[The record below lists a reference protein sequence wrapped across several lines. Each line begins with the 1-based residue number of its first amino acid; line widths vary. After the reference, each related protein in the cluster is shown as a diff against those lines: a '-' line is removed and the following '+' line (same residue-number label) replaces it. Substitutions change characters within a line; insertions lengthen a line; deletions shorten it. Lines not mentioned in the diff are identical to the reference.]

1 MKKLI
6 CAALLSATVFPASLH
21 AAEMSIDR
29 VILSTS
35 GLANI
40 VYSAD
45 VTGESHLEFPVRLN
59 QVDDVLKSLVVF
71 DTKGKV
77 GGVTLPGRQP
87 LDEIFKD
94 LPFTPA
100 QLSNPVALLNAYQ
113 GAAVTVTTGKEKF
126 SGKLI
131 RVTPEKTVIDDKEVI
146 RNRISVMT
154 DLGIRQALLEDAG
167 TVQFDDPKIRAE
179 LDRALAAVR
188 ENGAQD
194 RRLLTVSLPGG
205 GDASR
210 DVSLSYVVSAPVWK
224 TAYRMVAPKAGETK
238 GLLQGWAVVEN
249 MTAGDWKNVDLT
261 LVSGNPVTFRQALYQ
276 SYYVDRPEIP
286 VQVFGRIMPR
296 LDGGTL
302 ASAEEAERD
311 VRSQRVM
318 QRGGGAMMKGMAA
331 PAAAP
336 MMAQENFA
344 VAADMAMAESSM
356 AGGSMGM
363 DDVASVMNAAE
374 GGEAT
379 TQVLFRFPQ
388 RVTLTSGQSMMLPFV
403 SRNVPME
410 RVFVYQ
416 PDTHPKHP
424 LAAVEIKNDGETSL
438 PPGVLTLYEESD
450 LLKGAAFV
458 GDAQMPALDKGGD
471 RMISY
476 ALDTKTTINRTD
488 KEDRTE
494 GKITISQGVMK
505 TAIRTRAETTYIIK
519 APAEEERAVVIE
531 HPKRHDF
538 HLITPDPKEA
548 EVTDNYYRLRVTA
561 KAGESK
567 TFNVVLENEGW
578 QSYSIEGMPT
588 DMLLAY
594 AATRGELD
602 DATRK
607 VFEKL
612 AALRREMDVI
622 DQRVMMLEQ
631 QRQSIFEDQE
641 RVRENLKSLTGKSD
655 VRDKY
660 LEKLDQ
666 QEDSIGKIDAEKRK
680 LTEDRAQKQQD
691 LQKLVAEISL

>member
-1 MKKLI
+1 MKKLVYG
-6 CAALLSATVFPASLH
+6 AMFSAVMLPLSLH

-40 VYSAD
+40 VYRAD
-45 VTGESHLEFPVRLN
+45 VAGDGQLEFPVRLN

-154 DLGIRQALLEDAG
+154 DAGMRQALLEDAG

-205 GDASR
+205 ADNAR

-311 VRSQRVM
+311 VRSHRVM
-318 QRGGGAMMKGMAA
+318 QRGGAMMKGMAA
-331 PAAAP
+331 PSAAP

-344 VAADMAMAESSM
+344 AADMAMAESSM
-356 AGGSMGM
+356 TAGSMGM
-363 DDVASVMNAAE
+363 DDVASVLNAAE

-388 RVTLTSGQSMMLPFV
+388 RVTLTSGQSMMIPFV

-410 RVFVYQ
+410 RVFLYQ

-458 GDAQMPALDKGGD
+458 GDAQMPALDKGGE

-476 ALDTKTTINRTD
+476 ALDTKTSISRTD

-494 GKITISQGVMK
+494 GKITISQGIMK
-505 TAIRTRAETTYIIK
+505 TAIKTRAETTYTIK

-548 EVTDNYYRLRVTA
+548 EVTDNYYRLPVTA

-594 AATRGELD
+594 AATRGDLD

-607 VFEKL
+607 AFENL

-666 QEDSIGKIDAEKRK
+666 QEDGIGKIDAEKRT